1 MMLNP
6 LKSVAGR
13 PVLISEHV
21 SDLRGAPSHE
31 STPDTAAGSRSRLI
45 VNADDW
51 GRDCDNTDRTL
62 ECVSRGTVS
71 SVSAMVFM
79 EDSVRAASIARAE
92 GIDAGLHLNF
102 TTPFSARECP
112 SKLRAFQG
120 EIAKCLSGSRMAQV
134 LFHPTLVNSFEYVVS
149 WQLDEFCRV
158 YGDSP
163 NRLDGHHHMHLCSNV
178 LFGKLLP
185 AGTLVRR
192 NFTFQPGE
200 KAWFNR
206 LYRRLVDQ
214 LLASRHRT
222 VDFFYSLVPFD
233 SPERLRRIFELA
245 ESFTIEVETHPVN
258 LEEYRFL
265 MGDDILRLSDTLQST
280 VFNKLRKQS
289 EDHHDRLVT

>member
-1 MMLNP
+1 MPTP
-6 LKSVAGR
+6 LKSIAGR
-13 PVLISEHV
+13 PVLIPEHV
-21 SDLRGAPSHE
+21 SDFRGAASHE
-31 STPDTAAGSRSRLI
+31 STPDTAASSRGALI

-51 GRDCDNTDRTL
+51 GRDRDNTDRAL

-120 EIAKCLSGSRMAQV
+120 EIAKCLSASRIAQV
-134 LFHPTLVNSFEYVVS
+134 LFHPTLANSFEYVVS
-149 WQLDEFCRV
+149 WQLEEFCRV
-158 YGDSP
+158 YGESP

-200 KAWFNR
+200 KVWFNR

-233 SPERLRRIFELA
+233 SPERLRQIFKLA
-245 ESFTIEVETHPVN
+245 ESFTIEVETHPVR
-258 LEEYRFL
+258 LEEYNFL
-265 MGDDILRLSDTLQST
+265 MGDDILRLSENPQST

-289 EDHHDRLVT
+289 GDNRDRLVP